1 MKAADYR
8 NMSEADLKE
17 QIREQR
23 ASLAKLKFNHKVAG
37 TENPMTLRM
46 KRREIA
52 RMITVLNDRNKTSK

>member
-1 MKAADYR
+1 MKATDYR
-8 NMSEADLKE
+8 NMTDADLNE

-37 TENPMTLRM
+37 TENPMVLRE

-52 RMITVLNDRNKTSK
+52 RILTVLKQRSNNQ